1 MGKFRREPFR
11 CRGCHNRFY
20 VYIPRDKDEVE
31 ESLES
36 ADAVGNPE
44 RSDTPS
50 NDGETHRSDV
60 AKPAEP

>member
-20 VYIPRDKDEVE
+20 VYVPQDKDAVE
-31 ESLES
+31 EPLEN
-36 ADAVGNPE
+36 AEAVETPE
-44 RSDTPS
+44 PNETQSSDE
-50 NDGETHRSDV
+50 ETHDSDV